1 METHT
6 HAHTGAEVKHNI
18 QVHSFYMFIT
28 IAVVGILILQPISM
42 VLLIVAQS
50 MMQ

>member
-6 HAHTGAEVKHNI
+6 HAHTGAEVKHYKE
-18 QVHSFYMFIT
+18 VHSFYMFIT
-28 IAVVGILILQPISM
+28 IIVIGILLLQPISM